1 VPADW
6 SVEAVRPHRP
16 NLALG
21 KLGGRSQLGYGYQWW
36 LAPDRPGREG
46 LFMAIG
52 IHGQYI
58 LVDRKRDL
66 VIVKT
71 AAWPTASA
79 PALAEET
86 FAFFDGVIDA
96 VDREAA
102 R

>member
-1 VPADW
+1 
-6 SVEAVRPHRP
+6 
-16 NLALG
+16 
-21 KLGGRSQLGYGYQWW
+21 
-36 LAPDRPGREG
+36 
-46 LFMAIG
+46 MAIG